1 MYMEVDIQ
9 IYVRRLKDFFDTD
22 EEARRDMF
30 GITEIDMDEFYKM
43 VADKAT
49 INFKKN
55 GDPMLSS
62 TELLGIVTDLA
73 FKEIHQELDIN
84 KFIQQEKQIEKLFVN
99 IKDGFPPFCL
109 N

>member
-9 IYVRRLKDFFDTD
+9 IYVKRLKDFFDTD

-30 GITEIDMDEFYKM
+30 GMGNIDMDEFYKM

-49 INFKKN
+49 INMQKN

-73 FKEIHQELDIN
+73 FKEVTEEIDIQN
-84 KFIQQEKQIEKLFVN
+84 FIEKEKQIEKLFVKS
-99 IKDGFPPFCL
+99 KDGFPPFCL

>member
-9 IYVRRLKDFFDTD
+9 IYLQKLKEFFKTD
-22 EEARRDMF
+22 KEAFRDMF
-30 GITEIDMDEFYKM
+30 GYGKIDIDEFYKM
-43 VADKAT
+43 VAKKAT

-62 TELLGIVTDLA
+62 TEMLEIVTDLA
-73 FKEIHQELDIN
+73 IQDITQEINVGEFV
-84 KFIQQEKQIEKLFVN
+84 KRQQEIEKLFVN

>member
-9 IYVRRLKDFFDTD
+9 IYVKRLKDFFDTD

-30 GITEIDMDEFYKM
+30 GMGNIDMDEFYKM

-49 INFKKN
+49 INVEKN
-55 GDPMLSS
+55 GDPMLST
-62 TELLGIVTDLA
+62 TEMLEIVTDLA
-73 FKEIHQELDIN
+73 LKDISEEINIKKFIEHQKEIEKVFVNFKE
-84 KFIQQEKQIEKLFVN
+84 
-99 IKDGFPPFCL
+99 GYPPFCL